1 MCVCVCVF
9 VCVGVWV
16 CVCVVFVVVGHAL
29 SQWPAHKPEG
39 CRCKITDTTSQQR
52 QEQQKSVANR
62 NKCLDV
68 FHWSSVLQVHTTL
81 LTGGS
86 SGGGGGGYGMGGGGF
101 GGGGFG
107 GGARGPPRD
116 GDWLCPDCGSNVFAS
131 RSEVSVPIRPIL
143 VSLPACLHLCLFC
156 LSPHLASSCS
166 GPARTRSD
174 NCCYFVSLKA
184 IGLLRCPGL
193 VSQTL

>member
-1 MCVCVCVF
+1 VCVCVCL
-9 VCVGVWV
+9 CV
-16 CVCVVFVVVGHAL
+16 CVCVVFVLVGHAL
-29 SQWPAHKPEG
+29 SQWPAHKSEG

-52 QEQQKSVANR
+52 QEQQKSVANH

-68 FHWSSVLQVHTTL
+68 LHWSLVLQVHTTL

-107 GGARGPPRD
+107 GARGPPRD
-116 GDWLCPDCGSNVFAS
+116 VDWLCPDCGSNVFAS
-131 RSEVSVPIRPIL
+131 RSEVSVL
-143 VSLPACLHLCLFC
+143 HYLFFLTDSCVSVCLPACLHSCLFC

-174 NCCYFVSLKA
+174 NCYYFVSLKA

>member
-1 MCVCVCVF
+1 M
-9 VCVGVWV
+9 
-16 CVCVVFVVVGHAL
+16 
-29 SQWPAHKPEG
+29 
-39 CRCKITDTTSQQR
+39 
-52 QEQQKSVANR
+52 ANH

-68 FHWSSVLQVHTTL
+68 FNWSSVLQVHTTL

-107 GGARGPPRD
+107 GARGPPRD

-131 RSEVSVPIRPIL
+131 RSEVSVLQYLLIL
-143 VSLPACLHLCLFC
+143 TDSCVSVCLPTSRHLCLFC
-156 LSPHLASSCS
+156 LSPHLADSCS